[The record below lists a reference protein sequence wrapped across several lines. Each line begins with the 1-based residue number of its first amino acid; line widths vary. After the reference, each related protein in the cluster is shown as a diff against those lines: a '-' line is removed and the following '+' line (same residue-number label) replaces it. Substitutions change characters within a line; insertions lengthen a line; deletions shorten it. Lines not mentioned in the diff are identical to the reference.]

1 MCVRLCIIDLGA
13 NCLVVVFINGKF
25 YIYFILLLFFNDTLV
40 SSTRTLPV
48 DNFTWKKKKPCSPG
62 TIFLGPGEN
71 RNKIIDPKNDNPR
84 KYSATEVNL
93 FPLLTKL
100 S

>member
-1 MCVRLCIIDLGA
+1 MG
-13 NCLVVVFINGKF
+13 NFI
-25 YIYFILLLFFNDTLV
+25 FILFYYYFFNDTLV

-48 DNFTWKKKKPCSPG
+48 DNFTWKKEKPCSPG
-62 TIFLGPGEN
+62 TIFLGPREN